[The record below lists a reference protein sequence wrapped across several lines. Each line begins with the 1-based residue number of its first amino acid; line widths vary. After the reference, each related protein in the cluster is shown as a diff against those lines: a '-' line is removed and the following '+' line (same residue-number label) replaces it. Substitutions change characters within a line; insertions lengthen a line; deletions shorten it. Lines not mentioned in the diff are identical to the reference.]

1 MILFRQKRQLIA
13 LWSCVLILFSALAP
27 AISQT
32 LAAHGNQILVACS
45 MLNQLSGT
53 NTGSQYMPLS
63 VKTAAAPS
71 DYSQA
76 QGLHSTQH
84 SRHES
89 SPGSSLLKHAHAGTH
104 SPDHIALN
112 TSPEALPASGAEHDQ
127 ETSDHESPA
136 HGMVHCPYCNLMHHS
151 PVFLSGNAPQLLS
164 GNLRYEMPALYYH
177 APRPLFAWAAIQPR
191 GPPTLS

>member
-45 MLNQLSGT
+45 MLNQLSGI

-71 DYSQA
+71 DYNMVA
-76 QGLHSTQH
+76 GQH
-84 SRHES
+84 KSHEPSNES
-89 SPGSSLLKHAHAGTH
+89 SQVAHAHAGKH
-104 SPDHIALN
+104 APDHIALN
-112 TSPEALPASGAEHDQ
+112 TSPEALPESGAEHDQ

-151 PVFLSGNAPQLLS
+151 PVFLTGNAPQLLS
-164 GNLRYEMPALYYH
+164 GNLSYEMPALYYH